1 MTGQAT
7 DSPDHDIDDQEDTMT
22 MLMRSTALVLLVVTA
37 ASLGGCSGMGRS
49 GAGPVAMLEKADT
62 P

>member
-1 MTGQAT
+1 
-7 DSPDHDIDDQEDTMT
+7 MT

>member
-1 MTGQAT
+1 
-7 DSPDHDIDDQEDTMT
+7 MT

-37 ASLGGCSGMGRS
+37 ASLGGCGGMGRS
-49 GAGPVAMLEKADT
+49 GQGSVAMLENADR